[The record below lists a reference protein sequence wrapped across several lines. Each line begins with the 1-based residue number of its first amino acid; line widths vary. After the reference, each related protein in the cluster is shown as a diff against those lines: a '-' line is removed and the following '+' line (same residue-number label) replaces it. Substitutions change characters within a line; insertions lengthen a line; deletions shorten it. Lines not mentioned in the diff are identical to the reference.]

1 MRQKFLWCNNKSS
14 TKSIYDKWNHI
25 RDHSLLHHSLFI
37 RNSLVYV
44 PIRKVL
50 LDFLQHQVFLS
61 LTVFTVT
68 ILVIALNIVN
78 CIVNCIKYFQIHQL
92 LLIISAITAVSAI
105 AKFYLFL
112 IYCIS
117 HLLESAT
124 PSFIVLLLGRLSYQL
139 HISVLCISLVIVSV
153 TLSSI
158 YMR

>member
-117 HLLESAT
+117 HQN
-124 PSFIVLLLGRLSYQL
+124 LLLLPLQYSCQVGFPISCTYQ
-139 HISVLCISLVIVSV
+139 SFVSLQS
-153 TLSSI
+153 L
-158 YMR
+158 YQ